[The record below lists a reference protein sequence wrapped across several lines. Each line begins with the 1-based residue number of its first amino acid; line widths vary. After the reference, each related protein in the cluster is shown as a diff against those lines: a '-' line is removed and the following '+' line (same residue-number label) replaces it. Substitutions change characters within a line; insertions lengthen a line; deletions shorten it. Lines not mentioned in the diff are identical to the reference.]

1 MNKLTAVLTLML
13 FVTSCAQITT
23 SKSELAGLKNTADNV
38 ADEYVGC
45 VVKNTL
51 SNASQNVVDVAA
63 LAQMAA
69 SQCQSELASYE
80 SAQTEYLAAQVML
93 TKKPLQESV
102 DALNKRAT
110 LESTEA
116 LVAAAENQPAGSAPS
131 MAAAPV
137 AVAGAAATAAA
148 SAPAAAPGEWN
159 AGQRVYLD
167 CMEDQANKYAGL
179 NESAVVIAD
188 VAQSRCK
195 SYMTGP
201 GAAALEQEG
210 RTLVMGTV
218 FDAKLQG
225 ETP

>member
-1 MNKLTAVLTLML
+1 MNKLTAVLILML
-13 FVTSCAQITT
+13 FVTSCAQLTT
-23 SKSELAGLKNTADNV
+23 SKSKLAGLKNTADNV
-38 ADEYVGC
+38 ADEYVSC

-69 SQCQSELASYE
+69 SQCQSELDSYE

-137 AVAGAAATAAA
+137 AVAGAAATVAA
-148 SAPAAAPGEWN
+148 SAPAAAPGGWN
-159 AGQRVYLD
+159 AGQRIYLD

-225 ETP
+225 EAP